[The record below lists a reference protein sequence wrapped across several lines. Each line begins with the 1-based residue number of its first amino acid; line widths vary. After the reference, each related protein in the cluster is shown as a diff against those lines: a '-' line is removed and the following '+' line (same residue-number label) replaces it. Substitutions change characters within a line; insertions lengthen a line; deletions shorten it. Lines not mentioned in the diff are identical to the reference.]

1 MIKLYVINGAQ
12 KGQSYGLQG
21 ETTTLGRS
29 PDNDIQIKENHLSR
43 KHLKIIT
50 KGNRFFIVDLGS
62 TNGTLLNGE
71 KIVPGKEFQVGEGS
85 PIVVGKTIICLAQ
98 ALPEDERYYADLA
111 DRTKEIAMEEEA
123 DIASEARP
131 MTHFKNMEF
140 LYKVST
146 ILMGSLDVNEI
157 FQKIM
162 DHMYDLLKRID
173 RGAILLI
180 DHKTGKLRQII
191 SRSKYETGKSKLNY
205 SRTVVNKVLEQG
217 KPVMMPDTSQESP
230 ENLSDSMQHVR
241 SVMCVPLISKS
252 EIRGVIYVDSLSAP
266 HGFRREDLYLL
277 TALSSSA
284 AISIENA
291 LLYSSNEA
299 RFKAIF
305 DHMTS
310 GVVVCEAVG
319 EGEDFVVKYLNRAAQ
334 RIERIDTNETTGN
347 RVREVFP
354 DLNEPDLLEVFKRVW
369 KTGKSEQHLVSLNED
384 EKRSRWREYRV
395 YQLPSGEIVAIFDD
409 VTEKKEA
416 ELRQMALQEQLFA
429 SQKMES
435 IGALAGGMAHNFRN
449 ILQAISG
456 NVEYIETIF
465 REKPEVEELAKGIH
479 NSIERGV
486 DLINDLLHFSKRGD
500 ELQIADLD
508 LADVILKTYDIVHR
522 LFDRKIEIEVKL
534 EQDLFVKGNHSLL
547 SQVFMNCFTNARDAM
562 PDGGKLLIEA
572 KKTDDRV
579 VAIVSDTG
587 HGMDKETL
595 RKIFDPF
602 FTLKEVGMGTG
613 LGLSTARG
621 IIEQHNGSIHVSS
634 EPGKGTSVTISF
646 PRAKRERIEI
656 VEPKSQIMNGTG
668 QRVLIVDDERPVL
681 DALTTLT
688 KSLGYQT
695 ISVDRA
701 TEAIEN
707 YNKWAPDLVLMDR
720 SMPEMDGVACI
731 KRIMDMDPKSKII
744 VISGY
749 NESGQNGIDES
760 VRNNIKGYITKP
772 CGMKELSRALFD
784 ALH

>member
-1 MIKLYVINGAQ
+1 MV
-12 KGQSYGLQG
+12 
-21 ETTTLGRS
+21 
-29 PDNDIQIKENHLSR
+29 
-43 KHLKIIT
+43 
-50 KGNRFFIVDLGS
+50 
-62 TNGTLLNGE
+62 
-71 KIVPGKEFQVGEGS
+71 
-85 PIVVGKTIICLAQ
+85 
-98 ALPEDERYYADLA
+98 
-111 DRTKEIAMEEEA
+111 
-123 DIASEARP
+123 
-131 MTHFKNMEF
+131 
-140 LYKVST
+140 
-146 ILMGSLDVNEI
+146 LMGSLDVNEI

-162 DHMYDLLKRID
+162 DHMFDLLKRID

-180 DHKTGKLRQII
+180 DHKTGKLKQII

-205 SRTVVNKVLEQG
+205 SRTVVNKVIKDG
-217 KPVMMPDTSQESP
+217 TPVMMPDTSQESP
-230 ENLSDSMQHVR
+230 DNLSDSMEQVR

-252 EIRGVIYVDSLSAP
+252 QIRGVIYVDSLSAP

-291 LLYSSNEA
+291 LLYSSKEA

-310 GVVVCEAVG
+310 GVVVCEVVG
-319 EGEDFVVKYLNRAAQ
+319 EGEDFIVKDFNKAAQ
-334 RIERIDTNETTGN
+334 RIEGIETSESLGKRVSDVLAGFNEL
-347 RVREVFP
+347 E
-354 DLNEPDLLEVFKRVW
+354 LLGILKRVW
-369 KTGKSEQHLVSLNED
+369 ETGKSEQHLVTLNEN
-384 EKRSRWREYRV
+384 EERPGWREYRV
-395 YQLPSGEIVAIFDD
+395 YQLPSKEIVAIYDD
-409 VTEKKEA
+409 VTEKKQA

-435 IGALAGGMAHNFRN
+435 IGGLAGGMAHNFRN

-456 NVEYIETIF
+456 NVEYIETIY
-465 REKPEVEELAKGIH
+465 RQKPEVEESAKGIH

-486 DLINDLLHFSKRGD
+486 DLINDLLHFSKKG
-500 ELQIADLD
+500 EEPLIVNLD
-508 LADVILKTYDIVHR
+508 LADVILKTYDIVAR
-522 LFDRKIEIEVKL
+522 VFDKNIKIEMKL
-534 EQDLFVKGNHSLL
+534 EKDLFVKGNQSLL

-562 PDGGKLLIEA
+562 PNGGKLLIEA
-572 KKTDDRV
+572 KRTEDKV

-621 IIEQHNGSIHVSS
+621 IVEQHNGSIHVSS
-634 EPGKGTSVTISF
+634 TPGKGTTVKILF
-646 PRAKRERIEI
+646 PLVENERIDEL
-656 VEPKSQIMNGTG
+656 EPKRQIVNGTG
-668 QRVLIVDDERPVL
+668 QKVLIVDDERPVL
-681 DALTTLT
+681 DALTSLT
-688 KSLGYQT
+688 KRLGYQT
-695 ISVDRA
+695 ISVDRP
-701 TEAIEN
+701 TEAIKN
-707 YNKWAPDLVLMDR
+707 YSKWAPDLVLMDR

-760 VRNNIKGYITKP
+760 VKSNIKGYITKP

>member
-1 MIKLYVINGAQ
+1 MIKLYVMNGAQ
-12 KGQSYGLQG
+12 QGQSYDLEG
-21 ETTTLGRS
+21 ETITLGRS
-29 PDNDIQIKENHLSR
+29 SDNDIQIRDDHISR
-43 KHLKIIT
+43 KHLKIIR
-50 KGNRFFIVDLGS
+50 KDNRFFIVDLGS
-62 TNGTLLNGE
+62 TNGTLLGGE
-71 KIVPGKEFQVGEGS
+71 QIVAGKEFEVGEGS
-85 PIVVGKTIICLAQ
+85 SIIVGKTIICLGE
-98 ALPEDERYYADLA
+98 ALSGDDRYSADLA
-111 DRTKEIAMEEEA
+111 NRTKEIAIEDGT
-123 DIASEARP
+123 DITQEARP

-140 LYKVST
+140 LYKVSK

-162 DHMYDLLKRID
+162 DHMFDLLKRID

-180 DHKTGKLRQII
+180 DHKTGRLRQII
-191 SRSKYETGKSKLNY
+191 SRSKYETGKSELNY
-205 SRTVVNKVLEQG
+205 SRTVVNKVIQQG
-217 KPVMMPDTSQESP
+217 KPVMMPDTSRERP
-230 ENLSDSMQHVR
+230 ENLSDSMEQVR

-299 RFKAIF
+299 KFKAIF

-310 GVVVCEAVG
+310 GVAVCEVVG

-334 RIERIDTNETTGN
+334 RIERIDTSESRDN
-347 RVREVFP
+347 RVSEVFP

-384 EKRSRWREYRV
+384 EIRSRWREYRV

-435 IGALAGGMAHNFRN
+435 IGGLAGGMAHNFRN

-465 REKPEVEELAKGIH
+465 REKLEVKELAKGIH

-508 LADVILKTYDIVHR
+508 LADVIMKTYDIVHR
-522 LFDRKIEIEVKL
+522 VFDRKIQIEVKL
-534 EQDLFVKGNHSLL
+534 EQGLFVKGNRSLL

-562 PDGGKLLIEA
+562 PEGGKLLIA
-572 KKTDDRV
+572 GKKTEDKV

-621 IIEQHNGSIHVSS
+621 IVEQHNGSIQVSS
-634 EPGKGTSVTISF
+634 KPGKGTSVRIIF
-646 PRAKRERIEI
+646 PRAKMERIER
-656 VEPKSQIMNGTG
+656 VEPKSQIINGRG
-668 QRVLIVDDERPVL
+668 QKVLIVDDERPVL
-681 DALTTLT
+681 DALTSLT
-688 KSLGYQT
+688 RSLGYQT

-744 VISGY
+744 LISGY
-749 NESGQNGIDES
+749 NESGENGIDES
-760 VRNNIKGYITKP
+760 VKNNIKGYITKP